1 MAEQTYMIF
10 HPTRLAFIK
19 WYALAALLLIV
30 GIAVF
35 VATENISFLTFEHR
49 LYMTAFLIAAGVIL
63 ALLMEIKR
71 HDDDYAITS
80 ERIVERTGL
89 ININQDSIYWKKLS
103 NFSLKQ
109 GLFDR
114 LFGIGTIE
122 LWSLG
127 GEDKPQIVIKRAPNF
142 KKIVEHL
149 NKLAQKK

>member
-1 MAEQTYMIF
+1 MIF
-10 HPTRLAFIK
+10 NPTRLAFAK
-19 WYALAALLLIV
+19 WYGLAILMFLVGSAIIIDIFNLQLIPFEYKLYSLIGFV
-30 GIAVF
+30 MAGIAIIGI
-35 VATENISFLTFEHR
+35 TEL
-49 LYMTAFLIAAGVIL
+49 
-63 ALLMEIKR
+63 KR
-71 HDDDYAITS
+71 SEDDYAITN

-109 GLFDR
+109 GLLDR

-142 KKIVEHL
+142 KKIVDLL
-149 NKLAQKK
+149 NKLIQKR